1 MRIVVTV
8 VGKDRVGIIY
18 RVTGILAKNHVNV
31 LNINQNITDGFFN
44 MILLADMAGARTEI
58 GALREHL
65 EALAKELG
73 VEIRVQSEEIFTAM
87 HQI

>member
-58 GALREHL
+58 GALRDHL

-73 VEIRVQSEEIFTAM
+73 VEIRVQSEQIFTAM
-87 HQI
+87 HRI

>member
-31 LNINQNITDGFFN
+31 LNINQNITDGFS
-44 MILLADMAGARTEI
+44 T
-58 GALREHL
+58 
-65 EALAKELG
+65 
-73 VEIRVQSEEIFTAM
+73 
-87 HQI
+87 